1 VWGRPDIL
9 WGLLAIAIPIAL
21 HLLQLRRYK
30 RVAFSN
36 VAFLKDVQK
45 ETQSRHRLRNLLI
58 LLSRILAFS
67 CLVLAFADPIL
78 RENDADAQTSRAAV
92 SVYVDNSPSMMGAG
106 ENSPL
111 LQEAKQKATSLV
123 EAFEETDKFHVFTSD
138 FEGQDQRF
146 VTQNEALER
155 IAAIQPGNQA
165 PALDAVIR
173 RASDQLGRRGDAAGW
188 SFWVSDLQ
196 RTSHQVL
203 DTQSPDTTVEWRV
216 VPVLPNAVPNLW
228 IDSVWFDAPIALS
241 NEPAVL
247 HVRIAHDASEGVD
260 ALPLTLR
267 MDGVTE
273 AIGSFHVVPG
283 MSTDTVLRFTHGTPG
298 PHVLAVSL
306 RDAPVQFDDIHFMG
320 YSVEAAVEV
329 YHWVEDLDANTPD
342 LVNRAL
348 ASGAPAVKTST
359 GTSLPSPQELS
370 KFDLV
375 IADALTNPAPGSL
388 AMLRDFNNA
397 GGTVLI
403 VPDSAGRGVVA
414 VAEAMSLPK
423 PRGWVRENGQ
433 VSQVQWKHPLFQ
445 GVFRHVP
452 SNIDWPAYDR
462 LLDRPL
468 SLDEDVIAVAAS
480 GLPYWSVLTNATAT
494 GGDIHWL
501 ATPLE
506 TGNLTRHGL
515 FVPMLLRVAQSA
527 RNVQSHSLTLG
538 KDLALVV
545 PVSDD
550 NDNTRS
556 ADIAWTIHR
565 VTTEESVP
573 PTNAHQRIVP
583 EVRST
588 PEGVKLGWGEAL
600 SVPGAYLVQRDDSTT
615 ASFGMNHD
623 RVEST
628 LEAWDVPTWKEAVEA
643 EGWSHVE
650 VWLRHAEGLGAMV
663 EQHISGKRLAWYF
676 FAATLLALAFESI
689 LLRRWNKLFS

>member
-1 VWGRPDIL
+1 L
-9 WGLLAIAIPIAL
+9 WAIAIPIAL

-67 CLVLAFADPIL
+67 CLVMAFADPIL
-78 RENDADAQTSRAAV
+78 REDGSEAQTARAAV
-92 SVYVDNSPSMMGAG
+92 SVYVDNSPSMMGTG
-106 ENSPL
+106 ENSSL
-111 LQEAKQKATSLV
+111 LQEAKQKASSLV

-146 VTQNEALER
+146 VTQLEALER
-155 IAAIQPGNQA
+155 IAAIQVGNQA
-165 PALDAVIR
+165 PSLDAVIR

-203 DTQSPDTTVEWRV
+203 DSQQPDTTVEWRV
-216 VPVLPNAVPNLW
+216 VPVLPNAVPNVW
-228 IDSVWFDAPIALS
+228 IDSVWFDAPIALA
-241 NEPAVL
+241 NEPAAL

-260 ALPLTLR
+260 ALPLTLQ

-306 RDAPVQFDDIHFMG
+306 RDAPVQFDDVHFMG
-320 YSVEAAVEV
+320 YNVEEAVEV
-329 YHWVEDLDANTPD
+329 FHWVDDLDATTPGLLD
-342 LVNRAL
+342 RAL
-348 ASGAPAVKTST
+348 ASGAPAVKST
-359 GTSLPSPQELS
+359 TETSLPSPQELS
-370 KFDLV
+370 RFDLV
-375 IADALTNPAPGSL
+375 IADALTDPAPGSL
-388 AMLRDFNNA
+388 ALLRDFNNA

-403 VPDSAGRGVVA
+403 VPDSAGRGVIA
-414 VAEAMSLPK
+414 LAEAMSLPL
-423 PRGWVRENGQ
+423 PRGWIRENGQ
-433 VSQVQWKHPLFQ
+433 VSHVQWKHPLFQ

-462 LLDRPL
+462 LLDRPR
-468 SLDEDVIAVAAS
+468 SLDEDVIAIAAN
-480 GLPYWSVLTNATAT
+480 GLPYWSVLSNEADR

-515 FVPMLLRVAQSA
+515 FVPLILRVAQSA

-538 KDLALVV
+538 KDLALVI
-545 PVSDD
+545 PVSSD
-550 NDNTRS
+550 NDNSRS
-556 ADIAWTIHR
+556 ADIAWTIQA
-565 VTTEESVP
+565 VSSEDAEASS
-573 PTNAHQRIVP
+573 NAPQRIVP
-583 EVRST
+583 EVRIT
-588 PEGVKLGWGEAL
+588 PEGVKLGWGDAL
-600 SVPGAYLVQRDDSTT
+600 SVPGAYLVQRDDSTL
-615 ASFGMNHD
+615 ASFGMNLD
-623 RVEST
+623 RVESN
-628 LEAWDVPTWKEAVEA
+628 LEAWDVQTWEEAVDG

-650 VWLRHAEGLGAMV
+650 LWLRPAEGLGAMV

-676 FAATLLALAFESI
+676 FAATLMALAFESI